1 MITHKDPEIQFLINQ
16 IEQQRDL
23 ALSQSSAFYKKIV
36 ELTQKIEEIETT
48 TKNKDNAIVSIN
60 KIKGEKMANTTFSG
74 PIRAG
79 DILDTTGTTLGTNV

>member
-36 ELTQKIEEIETT
+36 DLSKKVEDLENE
-48 TKNKDNAIVSIN
+48 TKNKKNTVISIN
-60 KIKGEKMANTTFSG
+60 KEKK
-74 PIRAG
+74 
-79 DILDTTGTTLGTNV
+79 